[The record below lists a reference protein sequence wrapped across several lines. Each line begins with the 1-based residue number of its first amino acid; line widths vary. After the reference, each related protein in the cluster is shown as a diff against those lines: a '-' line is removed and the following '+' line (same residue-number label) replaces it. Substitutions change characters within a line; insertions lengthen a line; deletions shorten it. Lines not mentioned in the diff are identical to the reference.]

1 MLEDKVG
8 EVSEI
13 GESNKE
19 DGKYE
24 WKKFFKD

>member
-13 GESNKE
+13 GESNKDE
-19 DGKYE
+19 KYE